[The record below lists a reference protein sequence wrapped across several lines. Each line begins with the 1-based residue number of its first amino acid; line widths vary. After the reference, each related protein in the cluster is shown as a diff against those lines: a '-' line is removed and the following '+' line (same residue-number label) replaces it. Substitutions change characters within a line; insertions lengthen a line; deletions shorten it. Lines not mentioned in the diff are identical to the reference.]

1 MWGKDCGERDGT
13 VGNRCGDGTVGK
25 WMWGRLLAANG
36 CGQGTEEMDV
46 GGVLGENGCG
56 EGSWGQMDVGRGLWG
71 KGMCGGDCDE
81 RDVWRGRWG
90 NGYREQMVGKEIN
103 GGQ

>member
-1 MWGKDCGERDGT
+1 MEDRLLRKGCGEKTVRKGMWGKDCGERDGT

-56 EGSWGQMDVGRGLWG
+56 EGSWGQMDVGRGPVSYTHLRAHETG
-71 KGMCGGDCDE
+71 
-81 RDVWRGRWG
+81 
-90 NGYREQMVGKEIN
+90 
-103 GGQ
+103 